1 MTAGQAFLQLVAELL
16 AVYNDEGEARSVATI
31 VFEDALGLR
40 APFSAQSLAPDQL
53 QLLQD
58 ISRRLSAHEPVQ
70 YVLGQADFY
79 GLKFVVNRDVLIP
92 RQETEELVHWVA
104 TAPGNPAAEIL
115 DVGTG
120 SGCIAI
126 TVKKMLPESRVCGI
140 DVSLSALRIAR
151 QNALLNK
158 VEVEML
164 QFDIADESAWPAL
177 PAYDVVVSNPPYIPQ
192 NEDVL
197 MPDRVIN
204 HEPHLALFTPTDD
217 ALFFYDKI
225 ARFALQH
232 LRNAG
237 QLFFECN
244 EFQAHAVAQLLER
257 LGYEQ
262 IELRQDLRGKD
273 RMIRAVFP
281 G

>member
-192 NEDVL
+192 NEAVL
-197 MPDRVIN
+197 MPDRVKN
-204 HEPHLALFTPTDD
+204 HEPHLALFTSTDD